1 MTYLPTYK
9 FNFNLPNNCLLY
21 PRFKE
26 FFLNHQQK
34 YKEKL
39 QKLLSPS
46 TSTSSRRKSKSNNEL
61 TVAHIRNE
69 FHDDNSNYSF
79 SEFYDASN
87 SNDEFQANTNF
98 SFQSDAA
105 VDYISFKNN
114 NSNNN
119 SSAIEEINNEESISD
134 AKIMLTKEHT
144 SVLMSP
150 KAQNFLF
157 DLGERHKVISRFQ
170 WDSTG
175 NSLVIQGLSSNQR
188 FFHTE
193 IRSFLY
199 QFGIEEYRSR
209 LEKSTQAPRIRTQ
222 VVNYLQSNLNL
233 IRKVS
238 IKETRKTL
246 ENLMGAEKQMDHKK
260 AIKYRKNLNIIF
272 MGYWQL
278 QEGGVHV
285 NALRRILIELKKEM
299 ELGSAENSI
308 DHKLREEINSHIKY
322 VFSAVDHGDYFQM
335 FEEFQRQRPNIKPAP
350 NLNQLARR

>member
-1 MTYLPTYK
+1 M
-9 FNFNLPNNCLLY
+9 
-21 PRFKE
+21 E
-26 FFLNHQQK
+26 Q
-34 YKEKL
+34 
-39 QKLLSPS
+39 LLSPS
-46 TSTSSRRKSKSNNEL
+46 TSSKSKRKSSKKNNEL
-61 TVAHIRNE
+61 AHPRNQ

-79 SEFYDASN
+79 SEFFDASKSQEN
-87 SNDEFQANTNF
+87 LNF
-98 SFQSDAA
+98 SFSSDAA
-105 VDYISFKNN
+105 VDYISFKDNN

-119 SSAIEEINNEESISD
+119 NNMIEEIQQKEEEISD

-175 NSLVIQGLSSNQR
+175 NSLIIQGLSANQR

-222 VVNYLQSNLNL
+222 VINYLQSNLNL

-246 ENLMGAEKQMDHKK
+246 EHFMGAEKEMDHRK

-278 QEGGVHV
+278 LEGGVHV
-285 NALRRILIELKKEM
+285 NALRKILLELKKEI
-299 ELGSAENSI
+299 ELGSGENSI
-308 DHKLREEINSHIKY
+308 DQKLREEINSHIKY
-322 VFSAVDHGDYFQM
+322 VFSAVDHGNYHQM
-335 FEEFQRQRPNIKPAP
+335 FEEFQRQRPNTNKPAP
-350 NLNQLARR
+350 NQLVRR